1 MVVTATLRQA
11 AADDWPRILELL
23 TSAGLPVGDLE
34 PAAFV
39 NFTVAADAGNV
50 VGAVAVER
58 YGAHGL
64 LRSLVVDPDWRG
76 HGLGRALTLAAER
89 SAANSRLESLTLLT
103 QTAAPLF
110 RALGYQDL
118 PRSQVPSKV
127 LASAEFTH
135 LCPTTSDCLTKSLK
149 A

>member
-11 AADDWPRILELL
+11 AADDWPRILDLL
-23 TSAGLPVGDLE
+23 TAAGLPVDDLE
-34 PAAFV
+34 PTAVV
-39 NFTVAADAGNV
+39 NFTVAADGGNV

-76 HGLGRALTLAAER
+76 HGLGRALTAAAEQV
-89 SAANSRLESLTLLT
+89 AAESRLDSLTLLT

-118 PRSQVPSKV
+118 SRTQVPSQL
-127 LASAEFTH
+127 LASAEFSH
-135 LCPTTSDCLTKSLK
+135 LCPSTSDCLTKSLK
-149 A
+149 V